1 MKRTFAYLAAGLLT
15 LTLTACSSL
24 AATDKTD
31 TTPAADAT
39 AKTTETAKP
48 ATAAN
53 YGKILAD
60 AFRDKGYQITDR
72 DTEADEYGFD
82 ATSNLGRL
90 EISVETGNAQA
101 DYNEATAS
109 FTDEDFFEEQTWNSS
124 QGYQMTR
131 YLNSMNT
138 IYNIA
143 AMDTNNNVFYEIEDI
158 AEADKDQV
166 VEIMNSIG
174 F

>member
-53 YGKILAD
+53 YGQILAD

-109 FTDEDFFEEQTWNSS
+109 FTDEDFFEEQTWNDN
-124 QGYQMTR
+124 QGYQMTS

>member
-1 MKRTFAYLAAGLLT
+1 M
-15 LTLTACSSL
+15 
-24 AATDKTD
+24 
-31 TTPAADAT
+31 
-39 AKTTETAKP
+39 
-48 ATAAN
+48 
-53 YGKILAD
+53 
-60 AFRDKGYQITDR
+60 
-72 DTEADEYGFD
+72 
-82 ATSNLGRL
+82 
-90 EISVETGNAQA
+90 ETGNAQA

-109 FTDEDFFEEQTWNSS
+109 FTDEDFFEEQTWNDN
-124 QGYQMTR
+124 QGYQMTS

-143 AMDTNNNVFYEIEDI
+143 AMDNNNNVFYEIEDI

>member
-90 EISVETGNAQA
+90 EISVET
-101 DYNEATAS
+101 
-109 FTDEDFFEEQTWNSS
+109 FEEQTWNSS

>member
-1 MKRTFAYLAAGLLT
+1 MKRTFTYLAAGLLA
-15 LTLTACSSL
+15 LSLTACSKPADTAGSNTTKT
-24 AATDKTD
+24 TDN
-31 TTPAADAT
+31 
-39 AKTTETAKP
+39 TTETAKTG
-48 ATAAN
+48 TAVD
-53 YGKILAD
+53 YGRQLED
-60 AFRDKGYQITDR
+60 AFSDKGYQITDK
-72 DTEADEYGFD
+72 DSEGDEFSFEAVND
-82 ATSNLGRL
+82 LGRL

-101 DYNEATAS
+101 DYNEAVSS
-109 FTDEDFFEEQTWNSS
+109 FTDEDFFEEQTWSSS
-124 QGYQMTR
+124 QGYQMTS

-143 AMDTNNNVFYEIEDI
+143 AMDTTHDVFYEIEDI